1 MMLMMFEE
9 KPYPEHFTS
18 SGPLSWYILAAIILF
33 WTAVF
38 IISVVNQS
46 RKKKQKKQEEKAYRE
61 LHVRT
66 VTFTDLMMFGTIT
79 AEFNTLTGILKAE
92 NIGLPKFGT
101 QAPNAIL
108 VENYK
113 DSYNETVL
121 RHLNTAYTNAQDI
134 LLRMAEQMLPL
145 LNPDPE
151 TGCPTLSEL
160 AERILVT
167 DFQFADAGDSLT
179 MLIVAGAEYA
189 NETYSLS
196 ALYLPDPVHWE
207 YEAEKIECSEEQWN
221 TDGETTVS

>member
-1 MMLMMFEE
+1 MLLLFEE
-9 KPYPEHFTS
+9 LPSRERGTS
-18 SGPLSWYILAAIILF
+18 SGPLTWYILAAIILF
-33 WTAVF
+33 WTVVF
-38 IISVVNQS
+38 IISAVNQS
-46 RKKKQKKQEEKAYRE
+46 RKKKRKIQEEKDYGV
-61 LHVRT
+61 LYVRT
-66 VTFTDLMMFGTIT
+66 VTFTDMMMFGTIT

-92 NIGLPKFGT
+92 NIRLPKFGS

-113 DSYNETVL
+113 DAYHETVL

-134 LLRMAEQMLPL
+134 LLRMAERMLPL

-151 TGCPTLSEL
+151 TGSPTLSEL
-160 AERILVT
+160 ADRILVT

-189 NETYSLS
+189 NETFSLS

-207 YEAEKIECSEEQWN
+207 YEAEKIECSEEQWK
-221 TDGETTVS
+221 TDGETTIS